1 MLDEQKWLWEQLE
14 EAKHSCKAAEKSEK
28 EIREKLAENEK
39 ERVDTQSQIASL
51 TAEKNKLT
59 DTLQNV

>member
-1 MLDEQKWLWEQLE
+1 MV
-14 EAKHSCKAAEKSEK
+14 AEKSEK
-28 EIREKLAENEK
+28 EIREKLAEDEK

-59 DTLQNV
+59 DTL